1 MEPVGERLAL
11 TAMPARLALLP
22 APPAVPAAGDHGHGL
37 PVGAPDDLDADTVR
51 RVWAAVDAST
61 SPSTKA
67 AYRSDWGRFERW
79 GVAGGHVVLP
89 ASPLLVAAYLTEAA
103 EERRADGRAAFG
115 AASLTRWASSIN
127 QVHTAAGFPAPGRS
141 EVVRRA
147 LSGVR
152 RTRKMPPR
160 RRSPLLLADVRLLL
174 EAMGPSMGVWP
185 AGMAAH
191 RDAALLLMGF
201 AGAHRRSELVNLR
214 MSDVTLHPA
223 DGLHVKVR
231 SSKTDQ
237 EGQGVVRALPYG
249 RDPMSCPPCALV
261 RWRRLLEA
269 YDTGERA
276 AAMAELRKRGLS
288 TEHVC
293 RSVDDTKPATTVDA
307 DGRKSTVGGGG
318 GGERWLFPTV
328 HKTGQPSNK
337 AMTGDA
343 VAVMIQRRALG
354 AGFTPAQVD
363 LLGGHS
369 LRSGFVTE
377 AFRAGADAHS
387 IMRQTGH
394 RDPKMLEVY
403 AREFAPLV
411 GNAVLKLDLGGADA
425 DPVREELL
433 KVFQQGVEG
442 QGCPSA
448 FGLARRIQVRK
459 TWAAVAKVAWWCQ
472 PVQLRPSKW
481 SSPTPV
487 LSSR

>member
-1 MEPVGERLAL
+1 M
-11 TAMPARLALLP
+11 
-22 APPAVPAAGDHGHGL
+22 
-37 PVGAPDDLDADTVR
+37 
-51 RVWAAVDAST
+51 DAST
-61 SPSTKA
+61 SAATKA

-79 GVAGGHVVLP
+79 GIAGGHVVLP

-103 EERRADGRAAFG
+103 EERKADGRPAFG
-115 AASLTRWASSIN
+115 AASLTRWSSSIN
-127 QVHTAAGFPAPGRS
+127 QVHTAAGYAAPGRS

-152 RTRKMPPR
+152 RTRKTPPK

-174 EAMGPSMGVWP
+174 EAMRPSMGVWP
-185 AGMAAH
+185 TAMAAH

-214 MSDVTLHPA
+214 ICDVTVHPA
-223 DGLHVKVR
+223 DGLHVRVR

-237 EGQGVVRALPYG
+237 EGEGVVRALPYG
-249 RDPMSCPPCALV
+249 RDPKSCPPCALV
-261 RWRRLLEA
+261 RWRRLLFA
-269 YDTGERA
+269 YVEDDGGRP
-276 AAMAELRKRGLS
+276 AAMTQLNHRGLS

-293 RSVDDTKPATTVDA
+293 RSADDTKPATTADA
-307 DGRKSTVGGGG
+307 ENRESTAAGGG

-328 HKTGQPSNK
+328 HKTGRPGK
-337 AMTGDA
+337 PMTGDA
-343 VAVMIQRRALG
+343 VAVMIQRRAAA

-411 GNAVLKLDLGGADA
+411 GNAVLKLDL
-425 DPVREELL
+425 
-433 KVFQQGVEG
+433 
-442 QGCPSA
+442 
-448 FGLARRIQVRK
+448 
-459 TWAAVAKVAWWCQ
+459 
-472 PVQLRPSKW
+472 
-481 SSPTPV
+481 
-487 LSSR
+487 

>member
-11 TAMPARLALLP
+11 TATPTRLALTSGQ
-22 APPAVPAAGDHGHGL
+22 PAVTAPGDAGHGL
-37 PVGAPDDLDADTVR
+37 PVDAVDLDADTVR

-61 SPSTKA
+61 SSATKA

-79 GVAGGHVVLP
+79 AAVGGHVVLP
-89 ASPLLVAAYLTEAA
+89 ASPMLVAAYLTEAA
-103 EERRADGRAAFG
+103 EERKADGRPAFG

-127 QVHTAAGFPAPGRS
+127 QVHTAAGHAPPGRS

-152 RTRKMPPR
+152 RTRKTPPK

-174 EAMGPSMGVWP
+174 EAMRPSMGVWP

-214 MSDVTLHPA
+214 ISDVTVHPA
-223 DGLHVKVR
+223 DGLHVRVG

-237 EGQGVVRALPYG
+237 DGQGVVRALPYG
-249 RDPMSCPPCALV
+249 RDPKSCPPCALV
-261 RWRRLLEA
+261 RWRLLLLA
-269 YDTGERA
+269 YVEDDGGRP
-276 AAMAELRKRGLS
+276 AAMTQLNHRGLS

-293 RSVDDTKPATTVDA
+293 RSVDDTKRP
-307 DGRKSTVGGGG
+307 STVAAHGAEPTATAAGGG

-328 HKTGQPSNK
+328 HKTGRPGK
-337 AMTGDA
+337 PMTGDA
-343 VAVMIQRRALG
+343 LAVMIQRRAAA

-411 GNAVLKLDLGGADA
+411 GNAVLKPDL
-425 DPVREELL
+425 
-433 KVFQQGVEG
+433 
-442 QGCPSA
+442 
-448 FGLARRIQVRK
+448 
-459 TWAAVAKVAWWCQ
+459 
-472 PVQLRPSKW
+472 
-481 SSPTPV
+481 
-487 LSSR
+487 

>member
-1 MEPVGERLAL
+1 MEPVGERLVL
-11 TAMPARLALLP
+11 TAMPPRLALLP
-22 APPAVPAAGDHGHGL
+22 ARPAVATTGNPGHGL
-37 PVGAPDDLDADTVR
+37 LVEALD

-61 SPSTKA
+61 SAATKA

-79 GVAGGHVVLP
+79 CAAGGHVVLP
-89 ASPLLVAAYLTEAA
+89 AAPMLVAAYLTEAA
-103 EERRADGRAAFG
+103 EERKPDGRPAFG
-115 AASLTRWASSIN
+115 ASSLTRWASSIN
-127 QVHTAAGFPAPGRS
+127 QIHTAAGHPAPGRS

-152 RTRKMPPR
+152 RTRKAPPK
-160 RRSPLLLADVRLLL
+160 RRSPLLLADIRTLLK
-174 EAMGPSMGVWP
+174 AMGPSMTVWP

-214 MSDVTLHPA
+214 VSDVMVHPA
-223 DGLHVKVR
+223 DGLHVRVR

-237 EGQGVVRALPYG
+237 EGQGTVRALPYG
-249 RDPMSCPPCALV
+249 RDPLTCPPCALV
-261 RWRRLLEA
+261 QWRRLLLA
-269 YDTGERA
+269 YVEDDGGRPA
-276 AAMAELRKRGLS
+276 ALLQLHHRGLS

-293 RSVDDTKPATTVDA
+293 RTVDDTKTGGTDPADK
-307 DGRKSTVGGGG
+307 KSTDGDGSGGGE
-318 GGERWLFPTV
+318 ERWLFPSV
-328 HKTGQPSNK
+328 HKTGQPGEK

-343 VAVMIQRRALG
+343 VAMMIQRRAAA

-411 GNAVLKLDLGGADA
+411 GNAVLKLDL
-425 DPVREELL
+425 
-433 KVFQQGVEG
+433 
-442 QGCPSA
+442 
-448 FGLARRIQVRK
+448 
-459 TWAAVAKVAWWCQ
+459 
-472 PVQLRPSKW
+472 
-481 SSPTPV
+481 
-487 LSSR
+487 